1 MKPQV
6 FSLFIF
12 LLTCTLA
19 CVPEEEELFYESC
32 EGFDFSMP
40 ARDWMLLTPGPDYT
54 FQSGEKTR
62 KVISQYTISE
72 PFTVESDP
80 VLVQQGESKCYGLYQ
95 SYYRTEDHWVTFSNN
110 VGYGK
115 TSGLGFMDIYFQ
127 QMGFGLDIVND
138 TLVGKR
144 INPTVDDS
152 EEYLYE
158 NFQSL
163 VIDGKQYNNVFKI
176 SQSNPENQPQE
187 IYLVK
192 RLGLVAFTMK
202 DSLWIVGWTP

>member
-1 MKPQV
+1 MKYLI
-6 FSLFIF
+6 FLLAIF
-12 LLTCTLA
+12 LLTCSLA

-32 EGFDFSMP
+32 EGFDFSIP
-40 ARDWMLLTPGPDYT
+40 SRDWMLLTPGPNYF

-62 KVISQYTISE
+62 KVISDYTITE
-72 PFTVESDP
+72 PFAIESDP
-80 VLVQQGESKCYGLYQ
+80 ILVQQGGSECYGLYQ
-95 SYYRTEDHWVTFSNN
+95 SYYRTEDGWASFSNK

-115 TSGLGFMDIYFQ
+115 ASRSGFMEVYFQ
-127 QMGFGLDIVND
+127 QMGFSMDIVND

-144 INPTVDDS
+144 INSTAADS

-158 NFQSL
+158 NFPSL
-163 VIDGKQYNNVFKI
+163 VIEGKQYNNVFKI
-176 SQSNPENQPQE
+176 SQSNPANQPQE

>member
-1 MKPQV
+1 MKYLIFP
-6 FSLFIF
+6 LTIF
-12 LLTCTLA
+12 LLTCSLA

-32 EGFDFSMP
+32 EGFDFTIP
-40 ARDWMLLTPGPDYT
+40 ARDWMLLVPGVNYT
-54 FQSGEKTR
+54 IQSGEKTR
-62 KVISQYTISE
+62 KVISDYTITE
-72 PFTVESDP
+72 PFTIESNP
-80 VLVQQGESKCYGLYQ
+80 VLVQQGERQCYGLYQ
-95 SYYRTEDHWVTFSNN
+95 SYYRTEDGWATFSNK

-127 QMGFGLDIVND
+127 QMGFRLDIVNE

-158 NFQSL
+158 NFPSL
-163 VIDGKQYNNVFKI
+163 VIDGKQFNNVFKI
-176 SQSNPENQPQE
+176 SQFNPKNQPQE

-192 RLGLVAFTMK
+192 RLGLVAFTMR

>member
-1 MKPQV
+1 MKPHV
-6 FSLFIF
+6 FSLTIF
-12 LLTCTLA
+12 LLTCSLA

-32 EGFDFSMP
+32 EGFDFSIP
-40 ARDWMLLTPGPDYT
+40 ARDWMLLLPGPIYNIR
-54 FQSGEKTR
+54 SGEKTR
-62 KVISQYTISE
+62 KVISEYTITE
-72 PFTVESDP
+72 PFTLESDP
-80 VLVQQGESKCYGLYQ
+80 VLVQEGGSQCYGLYQ
-95 SYYRTEDHWVTFSNN
+95 SYYRTEDGWATFSNK

-127 QMGFGLDIVND
+127 QMGFRLDIVND

-158 NFQSL
+158 NFPSL

-176 SQSNPENQPQE
+176 SQFNPKNQPQE

-202 DSLWIVGWTP
+202 DSLWIVGW

>member
-1 MKPQV
+1 MKNLI
-6 FSLFIF
+6 FSLAIF
-12 LLTCTLA
+12 LLTCNLA

-32 EGFDFSMP
+32 EGFDFSIP
-40 ARDWMLLTPGPDYT
+40 ARDWMLLTPGPNY
-54 FQSGEKTR
+54 FFRSGEKTR
-62 KVISQYTISE
+62 KVISQYTITE

-80 VLVQQGESKCYGLYQ
+80 ILVKQGESKCYGLYQ
-95 SYYRTEDHWVTFSNN
+95 SYYRTEDGMVTFSNK

-115 TSGLGFMDIYFQ
+115 TTRSGFMEVYFQ
-127 QMGFGLDIVND
+127 QMGFRMDIVND

-158 NFQSL
+158 NLPSL
-163 VIDGKQYNNVFKI
+163 VIDGKRYNNVFKI
-176 SQSNPENQPQE
+176 SQFNPKNQPQE

-202 DSLWIVGWTP
+202 DSLWIVGW

>member
-1 MKPQV
+1 MKTRC
-6 FSLFIF
+6 LFLI
-12 LLTCTLA
+12 LSITISMA

-32 EGFDFSMP
+32 EGFDFTIP
-40 ARDWMLLTPGPDYT
+40 ARDWMLLTPGPEYSLR
-54 FQSGEKTR
+54 SGEKTR
-62 KVISQYTISE
+62 KIISQYTITE

-95 SYYRTEDHWVTFSNN
+95 SNYRTEDGWVSFSNK

-115 TSGLGFMDIYFQ
+115 TSGLGFMDVYFL
-127 QMGFGLDIVND
+127 QMGFRLDIVND

-144 INPTVDDS
+144 INATVNDMQ
-152 EEYLYE
+152 EYHYQ

-163 VIDGKQYNNVFKI
+163 AIGGKQYNNVFKI
-176 SQSNPENQPQE
+176 SQSNPGGRPQE

-192 RLGLVAFTMK
+192 RFGLVAFTLR
-202 DSLWIVGWTP
+202 DSLWVVE

>member
-1 MKPQV
+1 MKPQL
-6 FSLFIF
+6 FSLAIF
-12 LLTCTLA
+12 LLTCTMA

-32 EGFDFSMP
+32 EGFDFSIP
-40 ARDWMLLTPGPDYT
+40 ARDWILLAPGPNYT
-54 FQSGEKTR
+54 IRSGEKTR
-62 KVISQYTISE
+62 KVISQYTITE
-72 PFTVESDP
+72 PFSVESDP
-80 VLVQQGESKCYGLYQ
+80 VLVQQGESECYGLYQ
-95 SYYRTEDHWVTFSNN
+95 SNYRTEDGRVSFSNT

-115 TSGLGFMDIYFQ
+115 TSGLRFMDVYFQ
-127 QMGFGLDIVND
+127 QMGFRMDIVND

-158 NFQSL
+158 NFPSL
-163 VIDGKQYNNVFKI
+163 VIDGKQYNKVFKI
-176 SQSNPENQPQE
+176 SQFNPKNQPQE

-202 DSLWIVGWTP
+202 DSLWIVGW